1 MLLLLA
7 LLGYAVVVVFLNV
20 LFMPHGLLE
29 RDWSSGDG
37 DVMFFDPGGQS
48 RDSETGCLTR

>member
-29 RDWSSGDG
+29 HEWGSSTG
-37 DVMFFDPGGQS
+37 DVVLYDPGE
-48 RDSETGCLTR
+48 SECRTQLI